1 MSNAECE
8 FVCRIAPVFQQSCD
22 VVDRLRSYHDER
34 FALRLMESASSELL
48 GEVRFRAGAS
58 GLPQSITNAHVEV
71 DDVRNVTSRDLDV
84 VFTYERQ
91 LRAGP
96 MSITYC
102 DGVFTFG
109 ATIDCS
115 KGHQNVAEQLLQHH
129 AIAFLGTLGPFRLP
143 DTSC

>member
-84 VFTYERQ
+84 VFNLRETASGRSNVDHVLRWRLYVWSDHRLLERPPE
-91 LRAGP
+91 RRR
-96 MSITYC
+96 
-102 DGVFTFG
+102 
-109 ATIDCS
+109 
-115 KGHQNVAEQLLQHH
+115 
-129 AIAFLGTLGPFRLP
+129 AIASVPRHRLLGHAGTVSS
-143 DTSC
+143 T